1 VVALAGLGGA
11 VAVRRARRRERVA
24 PVPL

>member
-1 VVALAGLGGA
+1 VALAGVGGA